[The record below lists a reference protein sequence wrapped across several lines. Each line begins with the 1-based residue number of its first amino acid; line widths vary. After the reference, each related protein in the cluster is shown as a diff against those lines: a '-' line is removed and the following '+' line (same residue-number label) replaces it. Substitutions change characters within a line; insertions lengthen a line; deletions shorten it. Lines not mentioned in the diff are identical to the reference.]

1 MLLILMV
8 CVLLLYFWRTEFFN
22 NYYGVTATRDDVYGD
37 AVQQELFVSLYGT
50 IKLLIDRV
58 KERLGLTIE
67 F

>member
-22 NYYGVTATRDDVYGD
+22 YYYGVTATRDDVYGD

-50 IKLLIDRV
+50 ISSSSSS
-58 KERLGLTIE
+58 ERTIGSYD
-67 F
+67 